1 MFANINGVRIHYV
14 VEGNGLPCVIPTLA
28 GSPIYERTFS
38 KKLRDHL
45 QLIFVELRA
54 NRSDVG
60 DVNALTLDSII
71 DDLDRFRAALNL
83 DHIAVL
89 GHSGHG
95 FLALQYAVRYPQ
107 HISHAIMIATAPSFG
122 PALDAEQARCW
133 DTLASQHR
141 KDVLASNRERLGDL
155 MRNAATDEDMI
166 AGYVSNGP
174 LFWYDAEFDCTHLWS
189 GQTPSAQIFERFWA
203 PGGEFSKFDPAKEL
217 PKIKCPVFIASGNFD
232 FATVSTAWHKTKD
245 LISNHSFYAFEKSG
259 HYPQF
264 EEQELF
270 DATLL
275 DWLKTH

>member
-1 MFANINGVRIHYV
+1 MFVNINGTRIHYLA
-14 VEGNGLPCVIPTLA
+14 EGNGLPCVIPTLA

-38 KKLRDHL
+38 KKLREHL

-60 DVNALTLDSII
+60 DVNALTLDSIV

-83 DHIAVL
+83 ERIAVL

-95 FLALQYAVRYPQ
+95 FLALQYAVRHPER
-107 HISHAIMIATAPSFG
+107 ISHAIMVATAPMFG
-122 PALDAEQARCW
+122 PALEAEQARSW
-133 DTLASQHR
+133 DTLASQRR
-141 KDVLASNRERLGDL
+141 KDILARNHERVGDL
-155 MRNAATDEDMI
+155 MRNAATDEAMI
-166 AGYVSNGP
+166 AGYVANGP
-174 LFWYDAEFDCTHLWS
+174 LFWYDAEFDCTELWG
-189 GQTPSAQIFERFWA
+189 GQRPSAKIFERFWG
-203 PGGEFSKFDPAKEL
+203 PGGEFSKFDPKTAL

-245 LISNHSFYAFEKSG
+245 LISNHTFRAFEKSG
-259 HYPQF
+259 HYPHF

-275 DWLKTH
+275 EWLKTH